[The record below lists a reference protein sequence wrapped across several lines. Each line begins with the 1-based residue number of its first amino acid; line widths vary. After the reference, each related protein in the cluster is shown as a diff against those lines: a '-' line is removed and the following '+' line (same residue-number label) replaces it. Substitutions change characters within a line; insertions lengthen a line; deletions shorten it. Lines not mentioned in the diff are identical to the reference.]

1 MTTTQHTPGPW
12 SQGEDNPLNI
22 YGNHA
27 SVANVHGTHPT
38 GARTE
43 EEAIANARLI
53 AAAPELLAA
62 LQEAVMVLKWATQE
76 AKGKVRAEIVGG
88 WAHHAK
94 KASAAITNATREDVQ
109 G

>member
-1 MTTTQHTPGPW
+1 MTTTQHTAGPW

-27 SVANVHGTHPT
+27 NVAKVHGSHPT

-62 LQEAVMVLKWATQE
+62 LREIAEMDGGGSWNTSEFHALCSIAKAAV
-76 AKGKVRAEIVGG
+76 
-88 WAHHAK
+88 
-94 KASAAITNATREDVQ
+94 AAATREEVQ

>member
-38 GARTE
+38 GASTE

-53 AAAPELLAA
+53 AAAPLMLAA
-62 LQEAVMVLKWATQE
+62 LRTALEAIGDTYAARDSDDDGESVRDIIADAIAKATGE
-76 AKGKVRAEIVGG
+76 E
-88 WAHHAK
+88 
-94 KASAAITNATREDVQ
+94 VQ